1 MSALAE
7 HLMALPDSGWSVWR
21 WTCLRGA
28 GFPASLVQ
36 RLAASEAAEAADA
49 LFAAQA
55 EAERAREAAVE
66 ALTTALRAAHGG
78 GDGDGAAL
86 KKLARNVRKGGL
98 PPEGVTEAAPEMRA
112 LRGAAERLTAA
123 EARFRAAFDAARA
136 SVVQAVRELARE
148 PRLREAI
155 TWQNRAVIRY
165 GLDHVADSSPAGSDG
180 GNTSR
185 AVRRHEE
192 LVASYLQRYCTKN
205 DSIGFFGPVGWARFE
220 TSGPTVVA
228 RPGAE
233 LIASRNVYFEQW
245 GIDAL
250 ARKLADDARLEP
262 WMMPRRFP
270 FVRLAGTTAASP
282 VNGRHE
288 LTPAQALVLA
298 ACDGKATAQDLAAQL
313 VRLHPDLLEGSSAV
327 FEQLRRLREAQLLA
341 WTFEVPF
348 EWHPEAVLRRL
359 LERIDDEALR
369 AEALRPLDELEGA
382 RRRVAES
389 TGTAD
394 ALATRLEELEAVFT
408 RVTGLAPTRHA
419 GATYAARQ
427 LVFEDCRRDVEMTIG
442 PQLLAGLSPALTL
455 VLASARWL
463 THEIGQAYRAKFR
476 ALYEDMA
483 RRAGAPAVS
492 FSDLWLRAQ
501 RLLFGAKDN
510 PIKAVAADLQARWL
524 RVLALPDGAR
534 AVQLT
539 SSELAERA
547 GEAFAA
553 PGPGWTGARYQCPDV
568 MIAAPSV
575 EAICRGDYLLV
586 LGELHV
592 ATNTSDATVFLAQHP
607 HPQDL
612 IDAFARDVPE
622 PVVIPVNSKDW
633 PKMTAR
639 TQRALVSPS
648 TLFLESGFDPAR
660 GSRDNVLTSGALVVE
675 DIDGKLC
682 VRTPEGMTIPLM
694 NLFAEVLSSQIVSE
708 FRILPRAD
716 HTPRVTIDKL
726 VICRESWSFSP
737 ASMAFADEPDD
748 MGRFLDARRWA
759 RKHGIPR
766 FAYVR
771 SPLETKPVFV
781 DFDAP
786 AFVNILAKLVRHAKK
801 QVGVEQPITMSEMLP
816 TLDQTWLEDAAGE
829 RYTSELR
836 LVCVDG
842 AR

>member
-7 HLMALPDSGWSVWR
+7 HLVALPGSEWNVWR

-36 RLAASEAAEAADA
+36 RLAATEAAAAADA
-49 LFAAQA
+49 LLDARAA
-55 EAERAREAAVE
+55 AERARDAAVE
-66 ALTTALRAAHGG
+66 ALIIVLRAPG
-78 GDGDGAAL
+78 GDEAARTAL
-86 KKLARNVRKGGL
+86 KKITRTIRKGAL
-98 PPEGVTEAAPEMRA
+98 PPDSVTVAASELRA
-112 LRGAAERLTAA
+112 LRDAAERLAASELSFRTAF
-123 EARFRAAFDAARA
+123 EASRA
-136 SVVQAVRELARE
+136 SVVEAVRELARE

-155 TWQNRAVIRY
+155 TWQNRAVIRD
-165 GLDHVADSSPAGSDG
+165 GLDHVAERGRGSSDAG
-180 GNTSR
+180 NASR
-185 AVRRHEE
+185 AVRLHEE

-220 TSGPTVVA
+220 TSGPTLVA
-228 RPGAE
+228 RPGAD
-233 LIASRNVYFEQW
+233 LLASRSVYFEQW
-245 GIDAL
+245 AIDAL
-250 ARKLADDARLEP
+250 AQHLANDARFEP
-262 WMMPRRFP
+262 WMMPRTFP
-270 FVRLAGTTAASP
+270 FVRVAGTTATSP

-288 LTPAQALVLA
+288 LTPAQVLILA
-298 ACDGKATAQDLAAQL
+298 ACDGKATAKDLAAEL
-313 VRLHPDLLEGSSAV
+313 LRAHPDLFEGQGAV
-327 FEQLRRLREAQLLA
+327 LEQLRRLRESKLLA

-359 LERIDDEALR
+359 LERIDDDALR
-369 AEALRPLDELEGA
+369 AEALRPLDELVDA
-382 RRRVAES
+382 RERVAES
-389 TGTAD
+389 AGD
-394 ALATRLEELEAVFT
+394 ASQLAASLGELETAFT
-408 RVTGLAPTRHA
+408 RITGVSPTRRA

-427 LVFEDCRRDVEMTIG
+427 LVFEDCRRDVEVTIG
-442 PQLLAGLSPALTL
+442 PQLLAGMAPALTL
-455 VLASARWL
+455 VLSSARWL
-463 THEIGQAYRAKFR
+463 TYEVGEAYRAQFR

-483 RRAGAPAVS
+483 RRAGGRAVS

-501 RLLFGAKDN
+501 RLLFGAKDK
-510 PIKAVAADLQARWL
+510 PINAIATELQARWSK
-524 RVLALPDGAR
+524 VLALPEGAR

-539 SSELAERA
+539 SRELAERTR
-547 GEAFAA
+547 EAFAA
-553 PGPGWTGARYQCPDV
+553 PRPGWTVARYQCPDV
-568 MIAAPSV
+568 MIDAPSV
-575 EAICRGDYLLV
+575 EAICRGDYQLV

-592 ATNTSDATVFLAQHP
+592 ANNTSDATVFLAQHP
-607 HPQDL
+607 RPREL
-612 IDAFARDVPE
+612 VDAFARDVPE

-660 GSRDNVLTSGALVVE
+660 GSREDVLASGALVVE
-675 DIDGKLC
+675 DLEGEVC
-682 VRTPEGMTIPLM
+682 VRTPQGVRLTLM
-694 NLFAEVLSSQIVSE
+694 DLFADVLSSLVASE
-708 FRILPRAD
+708 FRILPRAE

-737 ASMAFADEPDD
+737 ASMDFADEPDD
-748 MGRFLDARRWA
+748 TGRFLGARIWA
-759 RKHGIPR
+759 QKYGIPR

-786 AFVNILAKLVRHAKK
+786 AFVNILAKLVRHARE
-801 QVGVEQPITMSEMLP
+801 QVGVDNPITLSEMLP

-836 LVCVDG
+836 VVCVDT